1 MRKLKGVI
9 GAIVVVIALMGS
21 VLAGFALN
29 VNGSTEIVNA
39 YEKVTDVSGLYSH
52 SQEKT
57 FIEYNPASNYIG
69 YSGEKIIAYENPI
82 PTGGYGLKN
91 ITSGTIIIDPTNRT
105 INVNGDLYN
114 GLPTEYL
121 NTPFV
126 HDYGILEGSGP
137 VNYFATDGILTGII
151 SPITITINNDTTV
164 IEVNGQAHTFTG
176 NTHNLVYWT
185 GSDYDYIE
193 MKGIR
198 GGNAAAVPAYI
209 DDLNN
214 VLSAGNDG
222 EEYQSHGT
230 TANYRGT
237 GTQGTIPLEKTGT
250 QINGPVYQMNV
261 NYDLQN
267 DGKTYQAYGVYYP
280 RFVYGPG
287 LGIDYTE
294 SSRVNNYPID
304 KEYSQTSSTTTIKL
318 PLSKGMTTDYVGSGG
333 AVYLGNSSGRY
344 IIDPSENYG
353 YDWNASIRSYD
364 YYGYRSDYLLSDL
377 LNTISLPDNTTQ
389 ITFET
394 GNAMGGIWS
403 DLGGEGNADIGQ
415 LALNKTRFGGLL
427 NGSVV
432 INNTPLT
439 STQGYSGFRAI
450 YTVATGVVEVYTG
463 NGVKLYTGTLNDTIV
478 ETFYNSTGPASGTVS
493 FDDGY
498 EYNIPTWSYKN
509 RGYDTSSYLNL
520 TIVSNGTVENIIY
533 MDPTKGIKLDP
544 ANIGNV
550 TWNNEYENGNIKI
563 LFRAEETYS
572 TYHNELTINGNTI
585 AVDYA
590 SNKFSVS
597 LNGGDPVDVGRWRN
611 IVLNLDLNNGS
622 LTAIPVRTFN
632 SYTNVELDTTNIP
645 IGEMENSTTTN
656 IIQWLPTSNSF
667 RFSVYSTDVFL
678 NTYGAV
684 MVNPSLD
691 ISQYF
696 TNLNNFYRLEFR
708 GFTVVGDSLTI
719 NGITGSTSG
728 QNITFDNQILSLKN
742 LDVTYADGKVNV
754 SDGSASVDLGDI
766 QNTTISGAGTWYFT
780 SQLDRGFTESKQ
792 VYSWDWG
799 DFIFNN
805 TQFCVIFIGLII
817 AGLIAGRRVSSFGV
831 VDYALMGIAIAI
843 ALTTQVIA

>member
-9 GAIVVVIALMGS
+9 GAIIVVIALMSS
-21 VLAGFALN
+21 VLAGYALN
-29 VNGSTEIVNA
+29 VNGSTEIVNG

-69 YSGEKIIAYENPI
+69 YGGEKIITYKNPI

-91 ITSGTIIIDPTNRT
+91 ITSGTIIIDPTNET
-105 INVNGDLYN
+105 INVNGVLYN

-126 HDYGILEGSGP
+126 HDYGIIEGSGP
-137 VNYFATDGILTGII
+137 VNYFASDGSIFGITD
-151 SPITITINNDTTV
+151 PITITINNDTTV

-185 GSDYDYIE
+185 GSDYDYIQ

-198 GGNAAAVPAYI
+198 GGNSAAVLAYI

-214 VLSAGNDG
+214 ILSAGNDG

-230 TANYRGT
+230 IANYRST

-287 LGIDYTE
+287 LGIEYTE
-294 SSRVNNYPID
+294 SSRVNNYPI
-304 KEYSQTSSTTTIKL
+304 EYRETSEEGTQASVLDLQALSTRNYWTRGNDWIMYQYAGEIADL
-318 PLSKGMTTDYVGSGG
+318 ESGLFQYM
-333 AVYLGNSSGRY
+333 VPRY
-344 IIDPSENYG
+344 
-353 YDWNASIRSYD
+353 
-364 YYGYRSDYLLSDL
+364 
-377 LNTISLPDNTTQ
+377 TSLD
-389 ITFET
+389 
-394 GNAMGGIWS
+394 S
-403 DLGGEGNADIGQ
+403 
-415 LALNKTRFGGLL
+415 
-427 NGSVV
+427 
-432 INNTPLT
+432 
-439 STQGYSGFRAI
+439 
-450 YTVATGVVEVYTG
+450 
-463 NGVKLYTGTLNDTIV
+463 
-478 ETFYNSTGPASGTVS
+478 
-493 FDDGY
+493 
-498 EYNIPTWSYKN
+498 NIPTNSIHKYKLSDILTTMVLPEDTTKVSFN
-509 RGYDTSSYLNL
+509 LGIPDGYNNINVIPTDPRLRTVNIFNNFTAITTNSGVTDTLPMPSPGVNFKITYYPATGICEIFDIYGVKKETSTPDNVYVQFVSAASQYGRIQFTPFDSSGSSQTYKYTSKVRPHPYLNVEISSQSI
-520 TIVSNGTVENIIY
+520 TGTPVY
-533 MDPTKGIKLDP
+533 MDPTKGIKID
-544 ANIGNV
+544 ADNV
-550 TWNNEYENGNIKI
+550 SNVQWNNEYENGNIRI

-572 TYHNELTINGNTI
+572 SYHNEFSISGNDI
-585 AVDYA
+585 AIDYA
-590 SNKFSVS
+590 AGRFSVT
-597 LNGGDPVDVGRWRN
+597 LNDNDTVDIGTWRN
-611 IVLNLDLNNGS
+611 IILNVDLEAGI

-632 SYTNVELDTTNIP
+632 SYTNVLTDNTSIE
-645 IGEMENSTTTN
+645 IGNLVNATTTN
-656 IIQWLPTSNSF
+656 TIVWKPTPNSF

-678 NTYGAV
+678 NTYNTV
-684 MVNPSLD
+684 MVNPSLNV
-691 ISQYF
+691 QQFF
-696 TNLNNFYRLEFR
+696 TQLNNFYRLELK

-728 QNITFDNQILSLKN
+728 QNITFNDQILSLKN
-742 LDVTYADGKVNV
+742 LDVTYADGKVTV
-754 SDGSASVDLGDI
+754 SDGSASVDLGEI
-766 QNTTISGAGTWYFT
+766 QNTVISGVGAWYFT
-780 SQLDRGFTESKQ
+780 TQLDRGFTESKQ
-792 VYSWDWG
+792 IYTWDWG

-831 VDYALMGIAIAI
+831 VDYALLGIAIAI